1 MGVILASSQS
11 LGSLPF
17 SYDWVNSTASIGAIS
32 VAHISRTPA
41 RMLSGLEALLI
52 SNEFKSCI
60 VCCQLRMMY
69 LV

>member
-32 VAHISRTPA
+32 GAHISRTLGG
-41 RMLSGLEALLI
+41 MLSGLEALLI
-52 SNEFKSCI
+52 SNEFSMPSTEKDAFG
-60 VCCQLRMMY
+60 MTG
-69 LV
+69 